1 MMRSTLRDA
10 FAVSCLCWLGIFLC
24 RAADSAADQT
34 TRERMEKLFSLSL
47 EELAHLEITPINVLG
62 SHMHL
67 RGQWMVGYRY
77 MFADM
82 RGNLDGTRSV
92 SVSDVLQ
99 NYSVAH
105 TRMTMEMHMLEV
117 MYAPSDKLTLMAM
130 GDYKHNSMD
139 HQMRTGETFTST
151 SEGFGDVSL
160 MALYNVFGNVR
171 EPGHRLVLNGGISL
185 PSGSI
190 NERFRGRRLEYTMQ
204 LGSGTVDL
212 VPGLTYLGQA
222 ADWAWGAQ
230 ALFTVRLG
238 ENDNSYRMGDSYRL
252 SAWGNY
258 KVTEWFGPSL
268 RLDWRDWDNVHG
280 ADPEFSPPFTNPAF
294 DAQKQKGRQLDLLM
308 GLNFY
313 VPQGFLKGNRLS
325 IEGGAPVYQSLAG
338 PNLKTDWLITVGWSC
353 TFN

>member
-1 MMRSTLRDA
+1 MNQPTARAWLRLA
-10 FAVSCLCWLGIFLC
+10 MSCWLGM
-24 RAADSAADQT
+24 SAMAGDVQT
-34 TRERMEKLFSLSL
+34 DGARSLGKSKDLFELSPA
-47 EELAHLEITPINVLG
+47 ELAQLEITPINVLG

-67 RGQWMVGYRY
+67 RGQWMVGYRF
-77 MFADM
+77 MFTDM

-99 NYSVAH
+99 NYPVAH

-117 MYAPSDKLTLMAM
+117 MFAPSDKLTFMAM
-130 GDYKHNSMD
+130 GDYKHNLMD
-139 HQMRTGETFTST
+139 HQMRTGETFTT
-151 SEGFGDVSL
+151 RSEGFGDVSL

-171 EPGHRLVLNGGISL
+171 EPGHRLVLNGGVSL

-190 NERFRGRRLEYTMQ
+190 NERFQGRRLEYSMQ

-212 VPGLTYLGQA
+212 IPGVTYLGQA

-238 ENDNSYRMGDSYRL
+238 ENDNDYRMGDGYRL

-258 KVTEWFGPSL
+258 RVAEWFGPSL

-280 ADPEFSPPFTNPAF
+280 ADPEFNPATNPAF
-294 DAQKQKGRQLDLLM
+294 DAQKQRGRQLDLLM

-313 VPQGFLKGNRLS
+313 VPHGVLKGNRLS
-325 IEGGAPVYQSLAG
+325 IEGGMPVYQSLAG
-338 PNLKTDWLITVGWSC
+338 PNLKTDWLITVGWSY